1 MPGENTSQKIS
12 DEPLSKKPVVFL
24 LLDGWGVAP
33 EGEGNA
39 IGKGNSKK
47 FAKLL
52 TEYPAS
58 VLRIEEKGEAKRY
71 QLLGGNGAFAKELS
85 RLGLSQSYLMESE
98 KAAAVLGF
106 LVGAENVERISYQVI
121 SSPVCESY
129 ELEPAMSLEEL
140 SRVAVKT
147 IREGNFDFLLIS
159 LANLEAV
166 AASGNLEATKKAVA
180 KVDAF
185 LGKIAEEVLIKKG
198 ILLISSSAGHAERM
212 VDIRTELVDKENTL
226 NPVPLVLVGEEFKG
240 RSLFGNDAPGGDL
253 SLLEPIGALED
264 LPKTIFGLLELAESA
279 SIEGNSLLS
288 E

>member
-1 MPGENTSQKIS
+1 M
-12 DEPLSKKPVVFL
+12 
-24 LLDGWGVAP
+24 
-33 EGEGNA
+33 
-39 IGKGNSKK
+39 
-47 FAKLL
+47 
-52 TEYPAS
+52 
-58 VLRIEEKGEAKRY
+58 
-71 QLLGGNGAFAKELS
+71 
-85 RLGLSQSYLMESE
+85 
-98 KAAAVLGF
+98 
-106 LVGAENVERISYQVI
+106 
-121 SSPVCESY
+121 
-129 ELEPAMSLEEL
+129 
-140 SRVAVKT
+140 
-147 IREGNFDFLLIS
+147 
-159 LANLEAV
+159 ANLEAV

-198 ILLISSSAGHAERM
+198 SLLISSSAGHAERM

-279 SIEGNSLLS
+279 SIEGNSLLT